1 MRRPDCVLTLRP
13 LPGNDGARALRS
25 LLKIALRKHGLR
37 CTEIRERASRRC
49 PAPAAEATQ
58 ARRHRKVTFSNGLR
72 FSLNVTNVQAML
84 KVLGSESDDWLGET
98 IELSAGKAKFKDE
111 LVDSVV
117 LRVVAR
123 HPETEKPK
131 VKPPRPKSKDGN
143 GGHGDLDDQIPW

>member
-1 MRRPDCVLTLRP
+1 MDMSKYAGAAFIGLDDVRDAPLRGTIEGVEIEQKYDRPIL
-13 LPGNDGARALRS
+13 
-25 LLKIALRKHGLR
+25 
-37 CTEIRERASRRC
+37 
-49 PAPAAEATQ
+49 
-58 ARRHRKVTFSNGLR
+58 TFSNGLR

-117 LRVVAR
+117 LRVVAH